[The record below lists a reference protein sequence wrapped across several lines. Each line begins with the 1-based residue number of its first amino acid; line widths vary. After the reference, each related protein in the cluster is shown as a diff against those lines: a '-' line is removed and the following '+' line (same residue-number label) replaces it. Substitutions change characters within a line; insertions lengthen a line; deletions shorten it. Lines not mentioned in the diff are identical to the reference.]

1 MKVIFLDL
9 DGPICD
15 TRGNKNLDAI
25 YRLSELVR
33 LTKAKIIITSS
44 WRIGKD
50 INQLTTSLSLWLW
63 YNFPVDQVI
72 GMTEVIYHNGREI
85 PRGAE
90 IEIYLEDHQDI
101 DNYVILD
108 DESVPLLTQADHFV
122 QTERDGITG
131 EQFREALRILG

>member
-15 TRGNKNLDAI
+15 TCGNKNPDAI
-25 YRLSELVR
+25 YCLSELVR
-33 LTKAKIIITSS
+33 LTEAKIVITSS

-50 INQLTTSLSLWLW
+50 INQLTASLSLW

-72 GMTEVIYHNGREI
+72 GMTEVIYHNEREI

-122 QTERDGITG
+122 QTGRDGITG

>member
-15 TRGNKNLDAI
+15 TRGNKNPDAI
-25 YRLSELVR
+25 YCLSELVR

-50 INQLTTSLSLWLW
+50 INQLTASLSLWN
-63 YNFPVDQVI
+63 NFPVDQVI
-72 GMTEVIYHNGREI
+72 GMTEVIYHNEREI

-122 QTERDGITG
+122 QTGKDGITG

>member
-15 TRGNKNLDAI
+15 TCGNKNPDAI
-25 YRLSELVR
+25 YCLSELVR
-33 LTKAKIIITSS
+33 LTEAKIVITSS

-50 INQLTTSLSLWLW
+50 INQLTTSLSLW

-72 GMTEVIYHNGREI
+72 GMTEVIYHNEREI

-108 DESVPLLTQADHFV
+108 DESVPLLTQVDHFV

-131 EQFREALRILG
+131 RQFREALRILG

>member
-15 TRGNKNLDAI
+15 TRGNKNPDAI
-25 YRLSELVR
+25 YCLSELVR
-33 LTKAKIIITSS
+33 LTEAKIVITSS
-44 WRIGKD
+44 WRIGKN
-50 INQLTTSLSLWLW
+50 ISQLTASLSLW
-63 YNFPVDQVI
+63 YIFPADKVI
-72 GMTEVIYHNGREI
+72 GVTEVIYHNEREI

-122 QTERDGITG
+122 QTGRDGITG